1 MALVSIL
8 INKALLRH
16 SLSHSLTCVATMA
29 KLHICS
35 IWPSKSNGSL
45 FGSLEKMFADHWT
58 FC

>member
-1 MALVSIL
+1 MVLVPIL

-16 SLSHSLTCVATMA
+16 SLFHSFSYVATMA

-35 IWPSKSNGSL
+35 IWPSKSNGSF
-45 FGSLEKMFADHWT
+45 FGSLEKMFADHST